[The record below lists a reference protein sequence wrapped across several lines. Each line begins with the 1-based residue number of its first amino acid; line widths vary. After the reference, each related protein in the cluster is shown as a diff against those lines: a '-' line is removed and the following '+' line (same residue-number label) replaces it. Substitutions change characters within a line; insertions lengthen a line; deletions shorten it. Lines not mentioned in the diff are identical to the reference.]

1 MLSNDTLSLSHNK
14 VGYIPKVHVPGTYTL
29 VMMYNIQLSNPVD
42 LPISFSSLLQVL
54 CGCILVVFLARYL
67 PFWVYSK

>member
-1 MLSNDTLSLSHNK
+1 MLSNDTLSLSQSK
-14 VGYIPKVHVPGTYTL
+14 VGYLPVPKGTYTL

-67 PFWVYSK
+67 LFWVYSK